1 MQDSLIADEILVQQ
15 YIGGSEQALELLVRR
30 HKSKVFTSIFMFV
43 RDRYLAEDLFQD
55 TFMKVVR
62 KLKSGEYQEEGKF
75 LPWTMRIAHNL
86 CIDYYRKTKRM
97 PMITTEDGT
106 DIFNILKF
114 SNGNPEKELIRK
126 QSHEKVRE
134 MVDRLP
140 EEQKEV
146 VILRQWAELSFKEI
160 SDLTGVSIN
169 TALGRMRYA
178 LINMR
183 KMQEEKQIAL

>member
-1 MQDSLIADEILVQQ
+1 MQDTLIADEVLVQQ

-97 PMITTEDGT
+97 PMITTEDGS
-106 DIFNILKF
+106 DIFSVLRF
-114 SNGNPEKELIRK
+114 STGNPEKELIRK
-126 QSHEKVRE
+126 QSHEQVRE
-134 MVDRLP
+134 MIDRLP